1 MKWVKKCKKI
11 RNAVSL
17 KNVSHPKFIK
27 NKLRNKNNKK
37 EASWQLNER
46 AKELLFTVLSDTL
59 YSRNLRQEIL
69 LFTAQ
74 AICNRNKTK
83 KTLGISFYSAS
94 GVLTMICTTSVATFL
109 GVRAQVEEFA
119 SH

>member
-1 MKWVKKCKKI
+1 
-11 RNAVSL
+11 VSL
-17 KNVSHPKFIK
+17 KNVSQPKFIK
-27 NKLRNKNNKK
+27 KKLRNKNNKK

-74 AICNRNKTK
+74 AICKR
-83 KTLGISFYSAS
+83 
-94 GVLTMICTTSVATFL
+94 
-109 GVRAQVEEFA
+109 
-119 SH
+119 